1 MCASSNSRRSEKGF
15 FLVEVLLSVVILSV
29 SLTLIIQSMTS
40 ALRSSAF
47 AGDHTTAL
55 MILENKMFDLFEKGF
70 VETGLKKEE
79 QIPRPYDRYWY
90 FLDVKPAGEKNERR
104 LHEVDA
110 VLTWKSGKRQN
121 RVAFQTYLPGAS

>member
-1 MCASSNSRRSEKGF
+1 MCASSNSRRNEGGF

-47 AGDHTTAL
+47 AGEHTTAL
-55 MILENKMFDLFEKGF
+55 ILLENKMFDLLEKGF
-70 VETGLKKEE
+70 VETDLRKQE
-79 QIPRPYDRYWY
+79 QIPQPYDRYVY
-90 FLDVKPAGEKNERR
+90 FLDVKPVEGSNDRR
-104 LHEVDA
+104 LNEVDA
-110 VLTWKSGKRQN
+110 GLTWKSGKRQN

>member
-1 MCASSNSRRSEKGF
+1 MCASSNSRRNEGGF

-47 AGDHTTAL
+47 AEDHTTAL
-55 MILENKMFDLFEKGF
+55 ILLENKMFDLLEKGF

-79 QIPRPYDRYWY
+79 QIPQPYDRYGY
-90 FLDVKPAGEKNERR
+90 FLDVKPVGGGNERR
-104 LHEVDA
+104 LNEVDA
-110 VLTWKSGKRQN
+110 GLTWKTGKRQN